1 MIKIRRVNENFGN
14 EMCRK
19 INSVEEMKLSY
30 SENKLSQKSIDI
42 FLKQRDIIINRIS
55 IKADYNKSGVFS
67 GYKANLSKNDMYLIS
82 LDDYYYLVITIIDG
96 ERKAFLCDQEEGLSM
111 LSETY
116 FKNI

>member
-55 IKADYNKSGVFS
+55 IKADYNKSG
-67 GYKANLSKNDMYLIS
+67 YKANLSKNDMYLIS
-82 LDDYYYLVITIIDG
+82 LDDYYYLVITIIDD